1 MSVACNKKRH
11 FVRDLRQRSSVLC
24 SRDPLTN
31 RDANAALSIRNCEA
45 DLLEGGS
52 KDVTFARGCK
62 ADVEECC
69 IHSFYSFFK
78 HKKNNA
84 RNCIN

>member
-45 DLLEGGS
+45 DLLEGRS

-62 ADVEECC
+62 ADVENVAC
-69 IHSFYSFFK
+69 IRFIVSS
-78 HKKNNA
+78 NTRRTMLEIA
-84 RNCIN
+84 